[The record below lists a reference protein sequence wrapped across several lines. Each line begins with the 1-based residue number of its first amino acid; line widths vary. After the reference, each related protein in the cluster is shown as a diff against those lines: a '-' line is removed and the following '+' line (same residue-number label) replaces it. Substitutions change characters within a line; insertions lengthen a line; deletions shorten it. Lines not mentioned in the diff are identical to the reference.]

1 MAGRSGR
8 AFGRHVYRHAGR
20 RAYRSAECAS
30 HSCQTDRLRQ
40 QNHYIADG
48 HCVRQNSR
56 LFISLAVFY
65 PSFIRR
71 NRRDKL
77 KRKLQNKSERLSA
90 ETAICLELRQSLS
103 DRRFD
108 LSDRTGSS
116 RLLHPLFNFNE
127 KTAGNPT
134 AATLILISAL
144 LTGFGIYD
152 RLGQFAGAGSAVPV
166 TGFANSMTSAALEHR
181 SEGLVLGVATNM
193 FKLAGNVIVFGVVAA
208 YIVGLIRFACEK
220 LFS

>member
-1 MAGRSGR
+1 MTNLKENYKTKVKDYQPKPPYVWNCVK
-8 AFGRHVYRHAGR
+8 AFLIGG
-20 RAYRSAECAS
+20 
-30 HSCQTDRLRQ
+30 L
-40 QNHYIADG
+40 
-48 HCVRQNSR
+48 
-56 LFISLAVFY
+56 
-65 PSFIRR
+65 
-71 NRRDKL
+71 
-77 KRKLQNKSERLSA
+77 
-90 ETAICLELRQSLS
+90 ICLIGQALQ
-103 DRRFD
+103 DFYI
-108 LSDRTGSS
+108 
-116 RLLHPLFNFNE
+116 HFFNFNE

-134 AATLILISAL
+134 SATLILISAL

-208 YIVGLIRFACEK
+208 YIVGLIRFAFEK